1 MNFYKMYFMN
11 KLSLYTGTLLL
22 AVTSGLIQPI
32 YAQNKKSKTA
42 KSALVMNIKAVVV
55 DEDNKPILGAEVITR
70 EGALSMFTNKKG
82 IANIQTKANGIVL
95 VEALGYE
102 DVIIDLSR
110 EQFPKVIK
118 MKKTELLSSG
128 KYLHDRPDGGSTS
141 QIDLVGAVSS
151 VTGEELS
158 TYPDYNL
165 SNALQGRIAGLVAA
179 PTVNGLG
186 NNSSTLYVRG
196 LHAKD
201 GNNPIVIIDG
211 MERNINDV
219 IPEEVEKIEVLKDAT
234 AKILYGPRA
243 ANGVIVVKTR
253 RGEANKRVIRA
264 NVESGVMLTTRTPEY
279 LDSYSYAKLYNEA
292 RRNDGMPDFY
302 TQEQLNG
309 YQNSTG
315 AHDWRYPNVDFY
327 NNFVQNHSMYRKAY
341 IDLNGG
347 NNKVKY
353 SMIVNYIG
361 GNGFEKVSERPDLN
375 RINARGNLD
384 IEVTDYLKVIA
395 DAAVRLEM
403 KSWGIVDSGSL
414 YSSMSSVRP
423 NEYPL
428 TLSPEVLGLLPSEDG
443 IPYFGASLLQPNNLL
458 ASAEYGGFT
467 KERYILSQTNI
478 GLDFTLD
485 RFVKGLYASAFITFD
500 NYNNFKQGQNNTYPT
515 YAIRGFVNGEPEFQ
529 QMKNLI
535 LQTNQSKKGE
545 QTKRTLA
552 WRANVGYERSFGSH
566 DVDALL
572 AYNLYNNEVTGSSQ
586 DIVNSNTSLRLN
598 YVYNKKYAFEGN
610 LALMGSNRFSGSNKY
625 FLGGAFGAAWVI
637 SNEKFMSSLDFINY
651 LKLKASYGIL
661 GYDGGTSHLLYD
673 TAWQVS
679 SNVVFGEQNKNG
691 FTTMNMARIGN
702 PDLKWERS
710 NEFNI
715 GLESMMLDN
724 RLRME
729 ANFFHEIR
737 DNIIGSN
744 SSDYFS
750 VLGPFVRQYNMGKVM
765 NKGFELDLSWQDRLG
780 DFSYQV
786 GANMIWSKNKLME
799 WNEVDYTS
807 PLDKGLKT
815 VGLPTDAM
823 IGFEAIGLFGK
834 DVNIEGADQRL
845 GHYQIGDIAYSDLNG
860 DGFVDG
866 RDKKMIGNSF
876 PRVSGGID
884 VNLKYKNWGLYLLGT
899 AELCVDS
906 YKNNSY
912 YWMRGEDKYSVVA
925 LDRFHPENNPEGNYP
940 RLTTTQGDNNFIG
953 STFWIQDASFF
964 RLKNVELSYTIANKR
979 ANSLIKKI
987 KVFGR
992 GTNLFVLSS
1001 EKNLDPEVMNA
1012 GVTNYP
1018 VYRTITGGVTLTF

>member
-1 MNFYKMYFMN
+1 MN
-11 KLSLYTGTLLL
+11 KFGIYTGTLML
-22 AVTSGLIQPI
+22 ALFSGVVQPI
-32 YAQNKKSKTA
+32 YAQNKKAKTTKA
-42 KSALVMNIKAVVV
+42 ALVMNLKAVVV
-55 DEDNKPILGAEVITR
+55 DEDNKPISGAEVITR

-82 IANIQTKANGIVL
+82 IVNLQTKANGIVL

-102 DVIIDLSR
+102 DVVIDLSK

-118 MKKTELLSSG
+118 MKKTEMLSSG
-128 KYLHDRPDGGSTS
+128 KYLHERPDGGNTS
-141 QIDLVGAVSS
+141 QIDLVGSISS
-151 VTGEELS
+151 ITGEDLA

-211 MERNINDV
+211 MERGINDV
-219 IPEEVEKIEVLKDAT
+219 IPEEIEKIDVLKDAT

-243 ANGVIVVKTR
+243 ANGVIVIKTR

-264 NVESGVMLTTRTPEY
+264 NVESGVMLATRTPEY
-279 LDSYSYAKLYNEA
+279 LDSYNYAKLYNEA

-302 TQEQLNG
+302 TQDQLNG
-309 YQNSTG
+309 YLNSTG
-315 AHDWRYPNVDFY
+315 ANDWKYPNVDFY
-327 NNFVQNHSMYRKAY
+327 DNFVQNHSMYRKAY
-341 IDLNGG
+341 VDLNGG
-347 NNKVKY
+347 GDKVRY
-353 SMIVNYIG
+353 SMIVNYLG
-361 GNGFEKVSERPDLN
+361 GNGFEKISERSDMN
-375 RINARGNLD
+375 RLNARGNLD
-384 IEVTDYLKVIA
+384 IQVTDYLKVVA
-395 DAAVRLEM
+395 DAGVRMEM
-403 KSWGIVDSGSL
+403 RSWGTVDSGSL

-423 NEYPL
+423 NEYSL
-428 TLSPEVLGLLPSEDG
+428 TLSPEILGLLPSEDG
-443 IPYFGASLLQPNNLL
+443 VPYFGASLLQPSNLL
-458 ASAEYGGFT
+458 ANAEYGGFT
-467 KERYILSQTNI
+467 KERYILSQTDI

-485 RFVKGLYASAFITFD
+485 RFVKGLSASAFITFD
-500 NYNNFKQGQNNTYPT
+500 NYNNFKQGQTNTYPT

-529 QMKNLI
+529 QMKKLS
-535 LQTNQSKKGE
+535 LQSNQSKKYE

-552 WRANVGYERSFGSH
+552 WRANVGYQRSFGKH
-566 DVDALL
+566 DVDAMF
-572 AYNLYNNEVTGSSQ
+572 AYNYYNNEVTGSSQ
-586 DIVNSNTSLRLN
+586 DVKNSNTSLRLN
-598 YVYNKKYAFEGN
+598 YVYDRRYAFEGD
-610 LALMGSNRFSGSNKY
+610 LALMGSNCFIGGDKY
-625 FLGGAFGAAWVI
+625 FLSSAIGAGWVI
-637 SNEKFMSSLDFINY
+637 SNEEFMKSCDFVNF

-661 GYDGGTSHLLYD
+661 GYDGGTGYLLYD
-673 TAWQVS
+673 TLWKREGSVS
-679 SNVVFGEQNKNG
+679 FGEQNKNG
-691 FTTMNMARIGN
+691 FATADIVRIGN

-710 NEFNI
+710 NEFNVGI
-715 GLESMMLDN
+715 ESLMFNN
-724 RLRME
+724 RLRVE
-729 ANFFHEIR
+729 ANLFHEIR

-750 VLGPFVRQYNMGKVM
+750 VLSPFVRQYNMGKVM
-765 NKGFELDLSWQDRLG
+765 NKGFELDLSWGDHLG
-780 DFSYQV
+780 DFSFQI

-807 PLDKGLKT
+807 PLDEGLKT
-815 VGLPTDAM
+815 IGLPTDAM
-823 IGFEAIGLFGK
+823 IGFESLGLFGK
-834 DVNIEGADQRL
+834 NVNIEGADQRL

-884 VNLKYKNWGLYLLGT
+884 LNLEYKNWGLYVLGT
-899 AELCVDS
+899 AELGVDS

-912 YWMRGEDKYSVVA
+912 YWVRGENKYSVVA
-925 LDRFHPENNPEGNYP
+925 LDRYHPENNPEGQYP
-940 RLTTTQGDNNFIG
+940 RLTTTQGDNNFLA

-964 RLKNVELSYTIANKR
+964 RLKNVELSYTISNKR

-987 KVFGR
+987 KLFGR

-1001 EKNLDPEVMNA
+1001 EKDLDPEVMNA